1 MKIQFLNYHR
11 LIPLLFII
19 IFCLPTLSLGQ
30 MFSIQETQERL
41 ERPLGTST
49 LVGLSWDIADFNYS
63 GDLTG
68 GFDRLDFSDN
78 IIRFRLNSPG
88 LDISLGLAG
97 SFTGMDDNSYL
108 NVSGR
113 IFNNLNLTRSP
124 TFVFSVPIQLTTDI
138 KRVRA
143 SSFDTEFQQSSLIF
157 GTGISS
163 DIKLSDRFNFKMHAT
178 PNYGFSF
185 AQGSFFGG
193 NLFRFDTRA
202 VLFINNIFGRRALAI
217 AYDFDYRK
225 YDIDGDI
232 YDYDFTSHSITIG
245 IGL

>member
-1 MKIQFLNYHR
+1 MKIQYFNYYR

-19 IFCLPTLSLGQ
+19 IFCLPNLSLGQ
-30 MFSIQETQERL
+30 MFSIQETQQRL

-49 LVGLSWDIADFNYS
+49 LVGFSWDIADFTYT

-78 IIRFRLNSPG
+78 IFRFRLNSPG
-88 LDISLGLAG
+88 LNISLGLAG
-97 SFTGMDDNSYL
+97 SLTGMDDNSYL

-113 IFNNLNLTRSP
+113 IFNNLNLTRSS
-124 TFVFSVPIQLTTDI
+124 TFVFSVPFQLTTDL

-143 SSFDTEFQQSSLIF
+143 NSFDTEFQQSSLIF

-163 DIKLSDRFNFKMHAT
+163 DIKLSDRFNFKIHAT

-202 VLFINNIFGRRALAI
+202 VIFINNVFGRRALAI

-232 YDYDFTSHSITIG
+232 YDYDFTSHSVTIG

>member
-1 MKIQFLNYHR
+1 MAK
-11 LIPLLFII
+11 
-19 IFCLPTLSLGQ
+19 
-30 MFSIQETQERL
+30 
-41 ERPLGTST
+41 PLGAST
-49 LVGLSWDIADFNYS
+49 LIGLSWDFADFTYS
-63 GDLTG
+63 GDLTSD
-68 GFDRLDFSDN
+68 FDRLDFNDG
-78 IIRFRLNSPG
+78 ILRVRVNSPG

-97 SFTGMDDNSYL
+97 SLTGMDDNSYL

-113 IFNNLNLTRSP
+113 IFNNLNLTRSSS
-124 TFVFSVPIQLTTDI
+124 FIFSIPVQLTTDL

-143 SSFDTEFQQSSLIF
+143 GGFDSEFQQSSLVF
-157 GTGISS
+157 GSGVSS
-163 DIKLSDRFNFKMHAT
+163 DIKLSDRFNFKLHAT

-193 NLFRFDTRA
+193 NLFRFDSRA

-225 YDIDGDI
+225 YDIDGDL

>member
-1 MKIQFLNYHR
+1 MKIQFLNHPR
-11 LIPLLFII
+11 FILPLLFI
-19 IFCLPTLSLGQ
+19 FFWLPSQSFGQ
-30 MFSIQETQERL
+30 MFSIQESQQRPEK
-41 ERPLGTST
+41 PLGFST
-49 LVGLSWDIADFNYS
+49 LVGFSLDFASFTYT

-68 GFDRLDFSDN
+68 GFDRLDFNDP
-78 IIRFRLNSPG
+78 ILRFRINSPN
-88 LDISLGLAG
+88 LDVSLGLAG
-97 SFTGMDDNSYL
+97 SLTGMDDLSYL

-113 IFNNLNLTRSP
+113 IFNRLNIKRSP
-124 TFVFSVPIQLTTDI
+124 TFVLSVPVQLTTDL

-143 SSFDTEFQQSSLIF
+143 GSFDTEFQQSSLVF

-202 VLFINNIFGRRALAI
+202 AIYINNLFGRRALAI

-232 YDYDFTSHSITIG
+232 YDYDFSSHAVTIG